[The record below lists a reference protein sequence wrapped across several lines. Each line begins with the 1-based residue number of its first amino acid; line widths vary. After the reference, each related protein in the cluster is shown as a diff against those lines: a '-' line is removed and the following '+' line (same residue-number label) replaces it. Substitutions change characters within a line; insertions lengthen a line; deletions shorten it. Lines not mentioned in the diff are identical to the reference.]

1 MVDAECPTL
10 LMPFRFMI
18 LYSSLKSIAS
28 ERIQFYQT
36 WKTSS
41 GFKQIIYEKV
51 FCLTMWIRIFLRI
64 RLSLKLVCLCRTT
77 GQFFPFGRCP
87 FFIWKFLKIT
97 YIIYKRSSIF
107 YGCEIFKYLQEI
119 PHNIHSVKCANINLQ
134 NIWFWFLN

>member
-1 MVDAECPTL
+1 
-10 LMPFRFMI
+10 
-18 LYSSLKSIAS
+18 
-28 ERIQFYQT
+28 
-36 WKTSS
+36 
-41 GFKQIIYEKV
+41 
-51 FCLTMWIRIFLRI
+51 MWIRIFLRI

-119 PHNIHSVKCANINLQ
+119 PHNIHSVKMCKYQFAKHLILIFELVWKGHYENGSIGVTVPYQLRDLSVPS
-134 NIWFWFLN
+134 LNCFHSYCHISLTVIDSSTLIFCT